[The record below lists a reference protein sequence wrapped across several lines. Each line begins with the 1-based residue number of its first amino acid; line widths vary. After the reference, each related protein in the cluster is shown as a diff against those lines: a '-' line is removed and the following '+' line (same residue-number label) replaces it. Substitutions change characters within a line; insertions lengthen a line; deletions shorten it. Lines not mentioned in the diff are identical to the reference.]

1 MAANNQPN
9 SKAKIW
15 QSFQQIL
22 TEKKK
27 IESKVA
33 TKEEEA
39 EKEKNKQ
46 ILDRSAN
53 YTVDSIVKGLA
64 DLQLDFGSI
73 INQLSEKLNAESLKL
88 EELQKAIEIETQH
101 LQELQK
107 IRVVADSLHILTQE
121 HEEKL
126 NTLEKN
132 AALRLE
138 ALEKEMATKRKLWEK
153 ERQEYEAAVEEKNQ
167 LLTRERQEEASDYQ
181 YEIERERKVEMDEY
195 EEMRRKLE
203 RELQES
209 NRDKDK
215 NWQERE
221 NYLAANQAK
230 FEENRQK
237 VAGFEEELKQAYI
250 KAKEEAIKDAEREAK
265 VKADLV
271 AKEWESTK
279 RGYELQA
286 QALEDNIQRQT
297 EQIADISAQLQGAMR
312 QAQELAMRAFASS
325 NNSPPTN

>member
-39 EKEKNKQ
+39 EKAKNQQ

-126 NTLEKN
+126 NALEKN

-138 ALEKEMATKRKLWEK
+138 ALEKEMATKHKLWEK
-153 ERQEYEAAVEEKNQ
+153 ERQEYEAAVEE
-167 LLTRERQEEASDYQ
+167 
-181 YEIERERKVEMDEY
+181 
-195 EEMRRKLE
+195 
-203 RELQES
+203 
-209 NRDKDK
+209 
-215 NWQERE
+215 
-221 NYLAANQAK
+221 
-230 FEENRQK
+230 
-237 VAGFEEELKQAYI
+237 
-250 KAKEEAIKDAEREAK
+250 
-265 VKADLV
+265 
-271 AKEWESTK
+271 
-279 RGYELQA
+279 
-286 QALEDNIQRQT
+286 
-297 EQIADISAQLQGAMR
+297 
-312 QAQELAMRAFASS
+312 
-325 NNSPPTN
+325 